1 VDDETPITGP
11 VMEERRT
18 KYVLSREV
26 GEGEIEV
33 LDARVV
39 AGSRPG
45 SAAMEGLSDPES
57 PPAVDP
63 TLMGL
68 RRPRRHRIRYRLAQ
82 VATAGALLAS
92 GAAVIAVAMADR
104 NLAHVLSL
112 VSVGAGLVAV
122 YLAIRSRMASR
133 ILGYAI
139 AVGALAALTAVII
152 WTLPGHWFEES
163 HPEQLPPNA
172 EVRPKVSS

>member
-1 VDDETPITGP
+1 
-11 VMEERRT
+11 
-18 KYVLSREV
+18 LSREV

-33 LDARVV
+33 FDARVV
-39 AGSRPG
+39 EEARPG

-63 TLMGL
+63 TRMGL
-68 RRPRRHRIRYRLAQ
+68 RRRRRHRIRYRLAQ
-82 VATAGALLAS
+82 VATSVALLAT

-104 NLAHVLSL
+104 NLANGLSL

-122 YLAIRSRMASR
+122 YLGIRSRMASR

-139 AVGALAALTAVII
+139 AVCALAALTAVII
-152 WTLPGHWFEES
+152 LTLPRSWFEER